1 MGVLGEKV
9 VHILSFLYFVI
20 SRFATQLSPA
30 AAVPHVTEQREG
42 GRAGGTAGNPEET
55 GT

>member
-9 VHILSFLYFVI
+9 VHILSFFVI
-20 SRFATQLSPA
+20 SRFATQLPPA

-42 GRAGGTAGNPEET
+42 GRAGGAAGNPEET